1 LFAWGG
7 KPCHHTV
14 IFSIMAPHCLVIVR
28 FFLNVRKCWPLQY
41 ALLQVCCPYNISGI
55 SGNWHLHVKNSVVFY
70 LVEFALAI
78 RKTQHGSILI
88 ITAVAHVV
96 KSLPVGHAK
105 LRRKIVL
112 HGVIGCGNW
121 T

>member
-1 LFAWGG
+1 
-7 KPCHHTV
+7 
-14 IFSIMAPHCLVIVR
+14 
-28 FFLNVRKCWPLQY
+28 
-41 ALLQVCCPYNISGI
+41 
-55 SGNWHLHVKNSVVFY
+55 VKNSVVFY